1 MSSGLPLVSASD
13 LARLWAKD
21 LSASLPKSGETP
33 DLNPIMAALKEQ
45 LDPNEQIE
53 AEYRSGADP
62 VYLWKLV
69 RLMSR
74 NNQISYPL
82 GSIKSQQDLEA
93 YLNSLE
99 I

>member
-1 MSSGLPLVSASD
+1 MPSTLPSISTSD
-13 LARLWAKD
+13 LSQLWAKD
-21 LSASLPKSGETP
+21 LCASLPKSGEAP
-33 DLNPIMAALKEQ
+33 DLKPIMATLKDQ
-45 LDPNEQIE
+45 LNPEEQIE

-62 VYLWKLV
+62 VYLWKLI

-74 NNQISYPL
+74 NDQIVYPL

-99 I
+99 L